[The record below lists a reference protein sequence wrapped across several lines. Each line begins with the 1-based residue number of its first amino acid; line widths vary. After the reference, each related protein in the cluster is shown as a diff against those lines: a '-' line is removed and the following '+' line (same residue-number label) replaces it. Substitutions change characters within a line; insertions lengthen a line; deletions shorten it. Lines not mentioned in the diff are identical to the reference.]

1 MQSVGDLT
9 GSGDD
14 GVGLLRCE
22 QAEILVHLCAGALQQ
37 AERPDLGALQPPAGD
52 REVLHRPL
60 RLRAP
65 ERGDRHPDLAHG
77 VVLDA
82 VLDVCVGG
90 RLDAHVCPSCI
101 GGYGSG

>member
-9 GSGDD
+9 GGRDN
-14 GVGLLRCE
+14 GVGLLRRK

-37 AERPDLGALQPPAGD
+37 AQRADLRALQPPAGD

-65 ERGDRHPDLAHG
+65 QRVDRHPDLAHG

-82 VLDVCVGG
+82 VLDV
-90 RLDAHVCPSCI
+90 LSE
-101 GGYGSG
+101 